1 MSVLDFYSQ
10 DGEGSWGFPAREER
24 GFGRVPHNHGRALDG
39 QVGFAAR
46 WKCQIHQEIQSCTG
60 RCWQTRAQPLRLSKR
75 GKNGT

>member
-1 MSVLDFYSQ
+1 MRVLDFYSK

-46 WKCQIHQEIQSCTG
+46 WKCQIHLEIQS
-60 RCWQTRAQPLRLSKR
+60 
-75 GKNGT
+75 